1 MLNPIQICPCQINPS
16 DTTQTPLSYSDC
28 CQPYHD
34 SLLDN
39 KDDKGDSTKA
49 DGLRAKSAEQLM
61 RTRYSAFVRILPD
74 YIVKTTLPAQQ
85 ALLDI
90 GAIETWAAGTDWAGL
105 EIMKHTPKLGKR
117 HAQVEFKAYFNS
129 VNSVETLQAHHE
141 LSTFVKIKDKA
152 SNEERWYFLDP
163 TVAMSVT
170 QKQPC
175 ICGSGEKFKR
185 CCGVYL
191 G

>member
-1 MLNPIQICPCQINPS
+1 MTLCPCRISPKLAF
-16 DTTQTPLSYSDC
+16 LSQPVAYSDC

-39 KDDKGDSTKA
+39 KSDKAVGIKA
-49 DGLRAKSAEQLM
+49 ESAERLM
-61 RTRYSAFVRILPD
+61 RTRYSAFVWVLPD

-85 ALLDI
+85 GLLDVTE
-90 GAIETWAAGTDWAGL
+90 IEKWARETNWAGL
-105 EIMKHTPKLGKR
+105 EIIEHTPKLGKR
-117 HAQVEFKAYFNS
+117 HAQVEFKAYYT
-129 VNSVETLQAHHE
+129 TLDDTQAHHE
-141 LSTFVKIKDKA
+141 RSTFTKVKDKA
-152 SNEERWYFLDP
+152 NNATWYFLDP
-163 TVAMSVT
+163 TVTMNVS

-185 CCGVYL
+185 CCGIYL